1 MTSRKSGEPSV
12 AWSRVGMRVI
22 WFAHLLASCFVH
34 GQLYISTT
42 SRGYTSTEMG
52 NPSFECYRSSPSLN
66 AAVSRGRYVYV
77 YNDVLPPVNAAN
89 ADPPPSEF
97 FNAGNP
103 PIQVYRINLETT
115 DHSSYGAF
123 YCAASLGGERSVV
136 PTLFLRSDAKFVP
149 TSGRFSKT
157 VNKGDVDV
165 TVDFIEV
172 TPSETEKNWRFNGTT
187 NMTVTISAGTIF
199 TELTVYTIIGEVDT
213 SNGGVYELH
222 LMGERGQARAG
233 LLRLIVRA
241 CPAGRYDESSGCTQ
255 ICPSC
260 YNGGICH
267 DQTGIC
273 ICPPGFQGDGCE
285 MACGGN
291 RYGRNCE
298 YRCDYE
304 IADERTACSGLQVC
318 VPDPYG
324 CSCTPGYKGLDCTT
338 VCDQGKFGASCTETC
353 HCVSEECDRFTGVC
367 TGSSTECEP
376 GWTGTNCQECMV
388 GRYGPNCEPF
398 TISYEKTNKGNR
410 ANFVCSLEGG
420 NLIST
425 APVVNLYRKFGS
437 GNYTQENIVHNGK
450 GLPPNEKFLFLV
462 RDVKVGELFVCALSD
477 VNNFFSDT
485 MTTDGEFIQPELPSA
500 PVVSGATN
508 DSITL
513 MWDAWDASTD
523 IGDPPL
529 MQYRVYYMNNSQEE
543 EVRRSDRLAPSE
555 TVTGLSPDTDYVFGV
570 AAVRPGAGG
579 QGRILE
585 VVGTTQCSPPS
596 EGPSSVNVTN
606 GTTPGEF
613 LVSWENP
620 PSNSSSCGSGEG
632 GIRIYFTR
640 SDIPSGISKRAADPN
655 ENSVDI
661 PFDPPMSEHT
671 LTLEPYSQYLIQV
684 VVYNKDSETPRGEGF
699 TQTTEEM
706 LAPAPTVSVEAT
718 SETVIVRWDAASPA
732 HLNGDVQGY
741 QLRYTQTKPERL
753 DPVVVDVMGNKYE
766 ITDGVTKDSEF
777 EIEVRVL
784 NGAGYG
790 EWSPLKTSLPDTG
803 TAASNVPLIAG
814 IVIGII
820 VVILLIIIIVMALR
834 ASKRKREKKIAGM
847 NSTELVDNVLYESNL
862 PLDHQNSNNAARIN
876 DKPIVR
882 DPAETEYAYISHES
896 NSLLNDDL
904 NLDMAIKKDTTY
916 EVALETPIASNGKSQ
931 TLPLLSGDITLDALN
946 ALYAKPEKRS
956 HVVSVPSLLAPTVKE
971 AGTDTTEGD
980 IYENVSLP
988 GSIAVVNLVEH
999 VEKKKAQDQDGFAH
1013 EFGLL
1018 PSDDGIAKTVA
1029 MKPEN
1034 KAKNRFKNIVAF
1046 DHSRVVLETL
1056 KDDPHSDYY
1065 NANYI
1070 RDDKG
1075 KKTFIAAQAPNTAS
1089 INDFW
1094 RLIWQEN
1101 VCSVVMVTNTM
1112 EGGKDRCTVYW
1123 PKEMGKSK
1131 TFGGIEVKLRTIEE
1145 FSDHVHRVLDVKQ
1158 VSGGETRSVH
1168 QFHYQSWPDMGV
1180 PQYPTTLISYTQTV
1194 KHVHER
1200 ITANTKGSTPMLV
1213 HCSAGVGRTGTFI
1226 SLYCMLAQVIEE
1238 SRVDIFGFIQKMRKD
1253 RPNMVQTADQ
1263 YILIHTALVEAYMS
1277 GNTDVPVSSF
1287 EAKLSSLQERNPLTQ
1302 KLNIEQEFEILNQL
1316 TPPVGPQAF
1325 KAAGLP
1331 ANIDKN
1337 RFPNVLPMEKNRPCL
1352 VTKGEAGSTDY
1363 INASFLNTF
1372 IKKDVFLATQMPL
1385 PHTTGDIWRMVCD
1398 WRSPVIVMLNELD
1411 LQDKLQFDIP

>member
-1 MTSRKSGEPSV
+1 
-12 AWSRVGMRVI
+12 
-22 WFAHLLASCFVH
+22 
-34 GQLYISTT
+34 
-42 SRGYTSTEMG
+42 
-52 NPSFECYRSSPSLN
+52 
-66 AAVSRGRYVYV
+66 
-77 YNDVLPPVNAAN
+77 
-89 ADPPPSEF
+89 
-97 FNAGNP
+97 
-103 PIQVYRINLETT
+103 
-115 DHSSYGAF
+115 
-123 YCAASLGGERSVV
+123 
-136 PTLFLRSDAKFVP
+136 
-149 TSGRFSKT
+149 
-157 VNKGDVDV
+157 
-165 TVDFIEV
+165 
-172 TPSETEKNWRFNGTT
+172 
-187 NMTVTISAGTIF
+187 
-199 TELTVYTIIGEVDT
+199 
-213 SNGGVYELH
+213 
-222 LMGERGQARAG
+222 
-233 LLRLIVRA
+233 
-241 CPAGRYDESSGCTQ
+241 
-255 ICPSC
+255 
-260 YNGGICH
+260 
-267 DQTGIC
+267 
-273 ICPPGFQGDGCE
+273 
-285 MACGGN
+285 
-291 RYGRNCE
+291 
-298 YRCDYE
+298 
-304 IADERTACSGLQVC
+304 
-318 VPDPYG
+318 
-324 CSCTPGYKGLDCTT
+324 
-338 VCDQGKFGASCTETC
+338 
-353 HCVSEECDRFTGVC
+353 
-367 TGSSTECEP
+367 
-376 GWTGTNCQECMV
+376 
-388 GRYGPNCEPF
+388 
-398 TISYEKTNKGNR
+398 
-410 ANFVCSLEGG
+410 
-420 NLIST
+420 
-425 APVVNLYRKFGS
+425 
-437 GNYTQENIVHNGK
+437 
-450 GLPPNEKFLFLV
+450 
-462 RDVKVGELFVCALSD
+462 
-477 VNNFFSDT
+477 

-706 LAPAPTVSVEAT
+706 
-718 SETVIVRWDAASPA
+718 
-732 HLNGDVQGY
+732 H
-741 QLRYTQTKPERL
+741 
-753 DPVVVDVMGNKYE
+753 
-766 ITDGVTKDSEF
+766 
-777 EIEVRVL
+777 
-784 NGAGYG
+784 
-790 EWSPLKTSLPDTG
+790 TG

-1101 VCSVVMVTNTM
+1101 VCSVVMVTNIL

-1411 LQDKLQFDIP
+1411 LQDKSCAQYWPNKDSVQFGPLKVSIISAETIRSDYVMRKFEIKGPKKGLSNHHDIIRGPVNNNNNIPYLYSAYHNMFVCAVRKSKKERSIEKHKKIEIRSTYFLLLTLTLTVKQFQLMGWDGNQKRPASLAPILHLVDAVSECVRTSQASGPIVLHCINGIGRSGVFAAIYSAAEKMITDSSVDIFQSVKRLRANRPSMIESVDQYSICYEGMAEYMKKFDEYANLDM